1 MLSPDRLDTLRRLV
15 GPANVVTDRDQ
26 LARLSR
32 DYSWFSPVI
41 GDHLRSFVADV
52 GVAPGTTRELAELL
66 GLAYDWCCPVTVRGG
81 GTGNYGQAV
90 PLAGGILV
98 LTHRLDRVLEVTDDT
113 VTVEAGR
120 RLGDLVRALEAY
132 DRDLRLLPSTYLTS
146 STGGFIAG
154 GTGGIGS
161 VTWGTLRDG
170 NVTAVSVL
178 DVTGSPTP
186 RRVTGDAL
194 GTLIHTYGTVGV
206 ITEVTLPITPRLPWS
221 EAVYS
226 FPTLEHAADFGRWC
240 VDGDLQ
246 VRLVSLHEW
255 PIPTYFTPLYRVGA
269 VQHGRACVLL
279 EAVDAYGPAVRAA
292 ARARQGFLTWAAPPE
307 AYHRS
312 PVGLSNFSFNHT
324 TLAAKLADPSLT
336 YLQVGM
342 DVDRFTDWI
351 AEVRAAYKDDIAFHV
366 ELMRRGGRLIAATL
380 PLFRYQGAEALD
392 DLMTLF
398 ADIGAHVINPHTY
411 LLHLAKAHPDTRRA
425 KELAD
430 PRRLLNPG
438 KLADDTPGGP
448 DETPQRPHDTSEGP
462 GGTPA

>member
-1 MLSPDRLDTLRRLV
+1 MLSPARLDTLRRLV
-15 GPANVVTDRDQ
+15 GTANVVTDGEQ

-41 GDHLRSFVADV
+41 GGHLRTFVADV
-52 GVAPGTTRELAELL
+52 GVAPGTTQELAELL
-66 GLAYDWCCPVTVRGG
+66 GLAYEWRCPVTVRGG

-90 PLAGGILV
+90 PLAGGILL
-98 LTHRLDRVLEVTDDT
+98 LTHRLDRVLDVSEDT

-120 RLGDLVRALEAY
+120 RLGDLARALGEH

-170 NVTAVSVL
+170 NVTAATVL
-178 DVTGSPTP
+178 DLTDAPTP
-186 RRVTGDAL
+186 RRVTGEAL
-194 GTLIHTYGTVGV
+194 GTLIHTYGTVNV
-206 ITEVTLPITPRLPWS
+206 ITEVTLPTAPRLPWS

-240 VDGDLQ
+240 VRGDLS

-255 PIPTYFTPLYRVGA
+255 PIPTYFTPLHRVGA

-279 EAVDAYGPAVRAA
+279 EAVDAHGAAVRAA
-292 ARARQGFLTWAAPPE
+292 ARAHQGFLTWAAPPE

-312 PVGLSNFSFNHT
+312 PIGLSNFSFNHT

-342 DVDRFTDWI
+342 DIDRFTEQI
-351 AEVRAAYKDDIAFHV
+351 AKVRAAYPHDIAFHV
-366 ELMRRGGRLIAATL
+366 ELMRRGGDLMAAVL
-380 PLFRYQGAEALD
+380 PLFSFQGTEALA
-392 DLMTLF
+392 DLMRLF
-398 ADIGAHVINPHTY
+398 GDAGATVINPHTY
-411 LLHLAKAHPDTRRA
+411 LLNLDRAHPDTRRA
-425 KELAD
+425 KQLAD

-438 KLADDTPGGP
+438 KWAG
-448 DETPQRPHDTSEGP
+448 ETPEGT
-462 GGTPA
+462 GGTSA